1 MTTQKLIIV
10 FLIVSFHADQVKA
23 ETPANLQQ
31 LLMQSIKHTE
41 QNSHSFTSL
50 ETTEVAV
57 SKWLGDTPSLQ
68 LSTLYGSDSQTP
80 DEYEANVQLPVK
92 SGSQRQLDGQ
102 LVNQNQH
109 LQQQQ
114 QQMYRWYLSG
124 LIREVLWQ
132 RIISE
137 QQLQIAN
144 RKIKWLQQQQH
155 SAEALAEHNRLSRT
169 QLVMIKNAIL
179 QTQIEIET
187 YREQLKLAH
196 HHYQA
201 LTGIEVLP
209 DKYREHIRGDFSK
222 YINDHPQVRLLQAQ
236 LDQAELLYENNLSSQ
251 QNWQLGVVA
260 KQVRHVGYH
269 ENQMGV
275 QVSIPIKAMKTVSQA
290 DQLSWQNSQQ
300 EIALSLQ
307 KSHTDIKQTWLQ
319 LQSEQRR
326 LQKRQALLTQQ
337 AELAQQLM
345 SQLQQVYEMNEITQS
360 VYLQQMIQ
368 AQDDLF
374 AADLNQLYIERN
386 KARQNQT
393 LGIPL

>member
-10 FLIVSFHADQVKA
+10 FLMVGFYADQVKA
-23 ETPANLQQ
+23 ETPVNLQQ

-41 QNSHSFTSL
+41 QNSYSFTSL

-68 LSTLYGSDSQTP
+68 LSTLYGSDSLTA
-80 DEYEANVQLPVK
+80 DEYEANVQLPIK

-102 LVNQNQH
+102 LVKQNQY

-114 QQMYRWYLSG
+114 QQMHRWYLSG

-144 RKIKWLQQQQH
+144 RKIKWLQQQQR
-155 SAEALAEHNRLSRT
+155 SAEVLAENNQLSRT

-179 QTQIEIET
+179 QTQIDIAS
-187 YREQLKLAH
+187 YNEQLNLAR

-209 DKYREHIRGDFSK
+209 DMYREHIRGEFLQ
-222 YINDHPQVRLLQAQ
+222 YINDHPQIRLLQAQ

-260 KQVRHVGYH
+260 KQVRHMDYH

-326 LQKRQALLTQQ
+326 LQKRQALLAQQ

-374 AADLNQLYIERN
+374 AADMNQLYIERN